1 MSSELLIGIMDACKR
16 VGIGRS
22 YMYDLL
28 DCGEIASVKVGKR
41 RLVVAESLQ
50 TWVANLP
57 AAQVKGA

>member
-1 MSSELLIGIMDACKR
+1 MSNELLIGIMDAC
-16 VGIGRS
+16 
-22 YMYDLL
+22 LL

-57 AAQVKGA
+57 AAPVKGE